1 MATLRQTSSYAGMPE
16 ERPLIENWGYQSPLA
31 EPTGGSRTSPFPWT
45 TPEGEAAVV
54 GPQAPAQPTGGGGY
68 NPGTYTAPTTR
79 ATTASARTGL
89 RTVSRTPRRP
99 TGGTSVTQW
108 TPAGPAPTLA
118 PYPEFTA
125 PEWDEAAIKSL
136 AQQRAAPGVRRLRE
150 ATRRATQRASYAENP
165 AVTAMS
171 LREALAGYG
180 TGLESVLGGAARTA
194 RGEYGE
200 EYGREFQTAQ
210 IQHQARQREL
220 DLAFQAAMQAW
231 SREGTQTT
239 TRRETYEEPG
249 GGGTTR
255 TAITGTTPGTR
266 PGPSGLRARSVYST

>member
-1 MATLRQTSSYAGMPE
+1 MANLRQTSSYGGMPE
-16 ERPLIENWGYQSPLA
+16 ERPPIEGWSITPPPA
-31 EPTGGSRTSPFPWT
+31 EPEPGAAQPSRPLFGPGPVSEPS
-45 TPEGEAAVV
+45 TPTV
-54 GPQAPAQPTGGGGY
+54 GPQPTGGGRY

-79 ATTASARTGL
+79 ATTASVGTGA
-89 RTVSRTPRRP
+89 RTVSSRPRRP
-99 TGGTSVTQW
+99 TGGTSVSQW

-118 PYPEFTA
+118 PYPEFAA
-125 PEWDEAAIKSL
+125 PEWDEGAIKSL

-239 TRRETYEEPG
+239 TRQETYEEPG
-249 GGGTTR
+249 GVGTTGR
-255 TAITGTTPGTR
+255 ATRGTR
-266 PGPSGLRARSVYST
+266 RSVYST

>member
-1 MATLRQTSSYAGMPE
+1 MPE
-16 ERPLIENWGYQSPLA
+16 ERPLIENWGHESSLA

-54 GPQAPAQPTGGGGY
+54 GPQPPTQPTGGGGY
-68 NPGTYTAPTTR
+68 NPGIYTAPTTR
-79 ATTASARTGL
+79 ATTASVGTGL
-89 RTVSRTPRRP
+89 RTVSSRPRRP
-99 TGGTSVTQW
+99 TGGTSVSQW

-118 PYPEFTA
+118 PYPEFAA
-125 PEWDEAAIKSL
+125 PEWDEGAIKSL
-136 AQQRAAPGVRRLRE
+136 TQQRAAPGVRRLRE

-210 IQHQARQREL
+210 IQNQARQREL

-239 TRRETYEEPG
+239 TRRETYGEPG
-249 GGGTTR
+249 GGGTTG
-255 TAITGTTPGTR
+255 TVITGTTPGTR
-266 PGPSGLRARSVYST
+266 PGPSGLRAKSVYST